1 MILLGKGTKAAV
13 KAQPFGDATLME
25 LFGFSRSCYG
35 SSRRGEELWLME
47 LHVEVERLHVEVKC
61 YGQLDFT

>member
-1 MILLGKGTKAAV
+1 M
-13 KAQPFGDATLME
+13 QPFGDATFME

-47 LHVEVERLHVEVKC
+47 LHVEVEGLHVEVRYC
-61 YGQLDFT
+61 DLDEQVKSSGEKILSLHKE